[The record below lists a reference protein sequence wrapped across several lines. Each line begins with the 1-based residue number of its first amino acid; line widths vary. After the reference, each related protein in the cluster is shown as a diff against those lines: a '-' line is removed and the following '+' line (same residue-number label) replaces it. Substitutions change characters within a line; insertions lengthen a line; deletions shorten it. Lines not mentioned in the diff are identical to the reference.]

1 MVELRPLTLVR
12 APTPAGTEV
21 KLIGLAA
28 ALVLSAC
35 GASSGPGARFS
46 GSSEAPIAAPWQLTE
61 DAVVPEGYAVIGNVT
76 ASCNLS
82 EGRRTIERERL
93 IDVDCSEARLM
104 RALRERAAAAGGQL
118 LVARDCASQVV
129 RESTTGR
136 TLHVRCSAEVARA
149 ETSALGSG
157 KAPPGTGPGPTPE
170 QAALVD
176 EPHAGDAWRIC
187 IDFTPAPETSGTR
200 PARRGDLVREVANF
214 PVSHVRLGDLVARC
228 YEGCAEQSVRASV
241 RIAAGR
247 VGATDVVD
255 VRCVEQGRGVLCTG
269 TAAAYEVDPGTDPA
283 LQ

>member
-1 MVELRPLTLVR
+1 MKR
-12 APTPAGTEV
+12 
-21 KLIGLAA
+21 IGVVAA

-35 GASSGPGARFS
+35 GASSGAGARFS
-46 GSSEAPIAAPWQLTE
+46 GSAEAPVAAPWQLAE
-61 DAVVPEGYAVIGNVT
+61 DAVVPEGYAVIGSVT
-76 ASCNLS
+76 ASCNLN

-118 LVARDCASQVV
+118 LVDRECASQVI
-129 RESTTGR
+129 RENAAGR

-149 ETSALGSG
+149 AAAELGSG
-157 KAPPGTGPGPTPE
+157 KAAVSEGPGPTPE
-170 QAALVD
+170 QVAVLD
-176 EPHAGDAWRIC
+176 EPRSDDAWRIC

-200 PARRGDLVREVANF
+200 PARRADLVREVANF

-255 VRCVEQGRGVLCTG
+255 VRCVEEGRGVLCTG